1 MPAQARRISG
11 EGPVHI
17 RERKALEPSWAAA
30 GVALCISAQCLGQAP
45 GFYPIGT
52 IDGGDESY
60 IMGFTQDGLAAV
72 GYTGHSGQPA
82 IEHAYRWTAAG
93 GRVDAADAGL
103 LNANTF
109 HGMSSDGSI
118 ISGAMSTNTDWNDRR
133 AIVARVGQPVQ
144 VLPLLSGWSKVTSAV
159 VISGD
164 GTVVAGTLQGS
175 GAPAPQRGFR
185 WTAAGGI
192 QALPY
197 PRAGDNFMTVRGISR
212 DGSTIV
218 GESVNLATG
227 IDAAFRWRAAT
238 GSQIL
243 PIPAPPFATQA
254 RALAVSANGEVVVGR
269 YTGQTG
275 TRAARW
281 DASLSMHDLGTIN
294 GSTRNEA
301 RCVSD
306 DGLIIGGFAGQANS
320 VTWRAFV
327 WTSQYGIRLASEHFA
342 DRRVEVP
349 QEYSLGVCDEVSG
362 NGNSFG
368 VRLLTSSGTGN
379 ISAVIVVGT
388 PCFADFNLDGGIDG
402 SDVVAFFQEWEV
414 GAAASDL
421 NRDGGVDGADVQV
434 FFEYWESG
442 GC

>member
-1 MPAQARRISG
+1 MLAQARRISG

-118 ISGAMSTNTDWNDRR
+118 ISGAMSTNTDWRDRR
-133 AIVARVGQPVQ
+133 AIVARNGQPVQ

-218 GESVNLATG
+218 GESMNLAVGLT
-227 IDAAFRWRAAT
+227 AAFRWRAST
-238 GSQIL
+238 GSQVL
-243 PIPAPPFATQA
+243 PSPLSRSEAHAA
-254 RALAVSANGEVVVGR
+254 SANGEVVVGR
-269 YTGQTG
+269 YTGESG

-281 DASLSMHDLGTIN
+281 DASLSMHDLGTIS

-301 RCVSD
+301 RAVSD
-306 DGLIIGGFAGQANS
+306 DGLIIGGFVGQPS
-320 VTWRAFV
+320 GSTWRAFIWSPESGMV
-327 WTSQYGIRLASEHFA
+327 LADDYFFQNGVAMPADHTSVI
-342 DRRVEVP
+342 
-349 QEYSLGVCDEVSG
+349 CDEMSG
-362 NGNSFG
+362 NGRSFG
-368 VRLLTSSGTGN
+368 FRYRRPGHSANNAAIVILGVRC
-379 ISAVIVVGT
+379 V
-388 PCFADFNLDGGIDG
+388 ADFNHDGGIDG
-402 SDVVAFFQEWEV
+402 SDVGAFFHEWEV
-414 GAAASDL
+414 GAATSDL
-421 NRDGGVDGADVQV
+421 NRDGGVDGSDVQV
-434 FFEYWESG
+434 FFESWESG